1 MIFCQNNIA
10 ESITKASQTERN
22 YIQKNESQFV
32 WKIVKDFWHLPII
45 MSCYVTKTY
54 LCLNSR
60 NFWKNISHHYTQYS
74 DELVNL
80 INCGVLFKWEF
91 FTQMRASCLLLHST
105 KKGNRERMGAKLANL
120 IWMKLSPATAMMKR
134 SWQKIL
140 TSFLAQMQWPW
151 QLSDPNYDLQ

>member
-22 YIQKNESQFV
+22 YIQKNQSQFV
-32 WKIVKDFWHLPII
+32 WKIVKDFWYLPII

-80 INCGVLFKWEF
+80 INFGVLFKWKF
-91 FTQMRASCLLLHST
+91 VTQMRASCFTTPERRRCPMHWCWRKIRIPPESWLNDDHFYQS
-105 KKGNRERMGAKLANL
+105 KK
-120 IWMKLSPATAMMKR
+120 T
-134 SWQKIL
+134 IL
-140 TSFLAQMQWPW
+140 QTS
-151 QLSDPNYDLQ
+151 